1 MQKKKLNGS
10 ETNFKGLNDKLNQM
24 LREQSVE
31 QQNTNKFKNDNH
43 KLKQEIDVAKDNLE
57 QSEKKSRKIT
67 DDMKSKLER
76 TEIEQEMNIKKISE
90 ERNQLK
96 KKNKDLLKGV
106 EVGNETGTINKE
118 ALTRAQIEYENQ
130 INELK
135 LLIDEERKTKMSA
148 ETTKK
153 QIEYQLKEVTELLD
167 AEEKAKKKLQ
177 ISKKSLQLEMDDLRD
192 LANEA
197 EEISEELDRFKEET
211 ETYKKRSFKWNF
223 KRKKFKIS
231 TW

>member
-1 MQKKKLNGS
+1 
-10 ETNFKGLNDKLNQM
+10 M

-135 LLIDEERKTKMSA
+135 LLIDEERKNKNVCRNNKKTNRISIKRSYWIIRCWRKGKK
-148 ETTKK
+148 ETTN
-153 QIEYQLKEVTELLD
+153 I
-167 AEEKAKKKLQ
+167 KKKIFTTWNGWL
-177 ISKKSLQLEMDDLRD
+177 K
-192 LANEA
+192 
-197 EEISEELDRFKEET
+197 RFGKWSW
-211 ETYKKRSFKWNF
+211 RNFWRIGSFQRRNWNL
-223 KRKKFKIS
+223 
-231 TW
+231 

>member
-1 MQKKKLNGS
+1 MLQKITWN
-10 ETNFKGLNDKLNQM
+10 N
-24 LREQSVE
+24 
-31 QQNTNKFKNDNH
+31 
-43 KLKQEIDVAKDNLE
+43 LK
-57 QSEKKSRKIT
+57 KKSRKIT

-153 QIEYQLKEVTELLD
+153 TNR
-167 AEEKAKKKLQ
+167 
-177 ISKKSLQLEMDDLRD
+177 IS
-192 LANEA
+192 
-197 EEISEELDRFKEET
+197 I
-211 ETYKKRSFKWNF
+211 KRSY
-223 KRKKFKIS
+223 
-231 TW
+231 